1 MSDLPHPPTC
11 PAALPPGAPN
21 LACVAVATP
30 GVAPTAGRLAPRGAA
45 HRRNNRRNN
54 S

>member
-1 MSDLPHPPTC
+1 MSDLPYLPTC
-11 PAALPPGAPN
+11 PAALPPGVPG
-21 LACVAVATP
+21 LACVALATP
-30 GVAPTAGRLAPRGAA
+30 SLAPTAGRLAPRGAA